1 MTLDELKHNIAYWR
15 SHGFIG
21 PIVPYEA
28 LDTLI
33 AIAEAVTELEDD
45 LVVRY
50 RGDCAACG
58 EWVAGPNAGQ
68 HDDDCPWERLKAL
81 REKQ

>member
-15 SHGFIG
+15 ERGSIG
-21 PIVPYEA
+21 TIVPFEM
-28 LDTLI
+28 LETFI
-33 AIAEAVTELEDD
+33 AIAEAASEFEDA

-50 RGDCAACG
+50 RGDCTACG

-68 HDDDCPWERLKAL
+68 HDADCPWERLKAL